1 MSSSP
6 GAPSASVPLGPRLL
20 FGATQGAIGG
30 AVLGAI
36 LGVIVASV
44 QPKRVVGLDAAVL
57 PIRTRRLWAD
67 SHMLQLT
74 TEVLRHM
81 DPRCTGPIST
91 MIGRRAAGDG
101 TLSEHARQ
109 TGCREPSL
117 RPCCARSKKLA
128 TAPTA
133 SFPSRARSCPA
144 RDDIVHNI
152 CMDQP
157 EGSIAALYVVFFV
170 NL

>member
-1 MSSSP
+1 MKRGQVGCTRVPRMSSSP
-6 GAPSASVPLGPRLL
+6 GAPPASVPLGPRLL

-81 DPRCTGPIST
+81 DPRSTATRISIT
-91 MIGRRAAGDG
+91 RSVDALLETELFRNMPGRLVAANRHYQALLRSLKEVSHGADG
-101 TLSEHARQ
+101 ELSF
-109 TGCREPSL
+109 
-117 RPCCARSKKLA
+117 
-128 TAPTA
+128 A
-133 SFPSRARSCPA
+133 SEELSGAC
-144 RDDIVHNI
+144 DDIVHNI
-152 CMDQP
+152 CMD
-157 EGSIAALYVVFFV
+157 
-170 NL
+170 